1 MNINEQIIIETQ
13 SLTRAFGKTLA
24 VDSLDLSIRRGELFG
39 LVGPDGA
46 GKTTILRLLTGL
58 LKITSGSG
66 SLVGF
71 ELATQPEEIKRHIG
85 YMAQEFSL
93 YSELTVLENLR
104 FFSQLFDVSEEDF
117 SMRSERLLEFAAL
130 SSFRNRRADH
140 LSGGMQKKLAL
151 ACTLIHEPEIL
162 ILDEPTTGVDPISR
176 REFWDILAELY
187 DDGTTVVVSTPYMD
201 EADRCSRVGLMY
213 EGRMVVCDKPE
224 AIRSQLKGE
233 VVRVRPD
240 DWQAARAVLGEL
252 PGILETQS
260 YGESIHLLV
269 DSAEKRIPE
278 IELAL
283 KGNGIGIKEI
293 RPAPPRMEEAF
304 ISIIRGLAAHEDVP
318 EKP

>member
-1 MNINEQIIIETQ
+1 
-13 SLTRAFGKTLA
+13 
-24 VDSLDLSIRRGELFG
+24 
-39 LVGPDGA
+39 
-46 GKTTILRLLTGL
+46 
-58 LKITSGSG
+58 
-66 SLVGF
+66 
-71 ELATQPEEIKRHIG
+71 
-85 YMAQEFSL
+85 
-93 YSELTVLENLR
+93 
-104 FFSQLFDVSEEDF
+104 
-117 SMRSERLLEFAAL
+117 
-130 SSFRNRRADH
+130 
-140 LSGGMQKKLAL
+140 
-151 ACTLIHEPEIL
+151 
-162 ILDEPTTGVDPISR
+162 
-176 REFWDILAELY
+176 
-187 DDGTTVVVSTPYMD
+187 
-201 EADRCSRVGLMY
+201 MY

-269 DSAEKRIPE
+269 DSAKKRIPE